1 MAWNEAV
8 VTAAGIELLARCLTG
23 RNVVISK
30 AVGGESVSAALSL
43 MALKSIGEPCHELNL
58 FRIENEGGR
67 IVVNLRVQ
75 NKGLSEEYT
84 LRQIGLFARL
94 EGDDSDDNNDSDV
107 LFAVIQDSVG
117 EVIPK
122 ESDNPEFLTEFDFVI
137 PVSNADKISVEI
149 TPNTFATGED
159 IVKVEKEIGE
169 HISDKGNPHGV
180 TKAQVGL
187 GNVPDVATNDQT
199 PTYTAA
205 VSLGELT
212 GGEKLSIAFGKIAK
226 AVKELI
232 SHIADNVRHITA
244 AERTDWNSKA
254 AGNHTHLA
262 ATQSAAG
269 LMSADDKK
277 KLDGVAASA
286 NNYSLPAATST
297 ARGGVKVGY
306 TANGKNY
313 PVQLSNEQMYV
324 NVPWTDNNTTYSNM
338 KGASASAD
346 GAAGLV
352 PAPTK
357 GNQAKYLRADGT
369 WQTPPDTNT
378 TYSAATTAAAGLMS
392 AADKTKLDGIA
403 TGANNYTYTLP
414 AATSTVRGGVKVGYT
429 ANGKNYPVQLSNE
442 QMYVN
447 VPWTDNNTTYSNM
460 TAATASAAGKAG
472 LVPAPAAGAQAKYLR
487 GDGTWQTPPD
497 TNTTYS
503 NATTS
508 AAGLMSAADKT
519 KLNNTQSIASIVQG
533 TISSLTTSTG
543 NYYIP
548 NNSKATK
555 ALVEYWTDIS
565 FFAASTSGGSVTK
578 FTNSSNYGSRYITGI
593 SSSMTAVSA
602 SAILSGSTRTANV
615 GVDATGRPYF
625 SGSVNTADH
634 YRVTWY
640 L

>member
-1 MAWNEAV
+1 MEKRKIIDFDLLAKYRKKEEEKVSEIVSESPSYSVAPDL
-8 VTAAGIELLARCLTG
+8 IEL
-23 RNVVISK
+23 S
-30 AVGGESVSAALSL
+30 
-43 MALKSIGEPCHELNL
+43 P
-58 FRIENEGGR
+58 
-67 IVVNLRVQ
+67 
-75 NKGLSEEYT
+75 
-84 LRQIGLFARL
+84 
-94 EGDDSDDNNDSDV
+94 
-107 LFAVIQDSVG
+107 
-117 EVIPK
+117 
-122 ESDNPEFLTEFDFVI
+122 
-137 PVSNADKISVEI
+137 
-149 TPNTFATGED
+149 
-159 IVKVEKEIGE
+159 
-169 HISDKGNPHGV
+169 
-180 TKAQVGL
+180 
-187 GNVPDVATNDQT
+187 
-199 PTYTAA
+199 
-205 VSLGELT
+205 
-212 GGEKLSIAFGKIAK
+212 GEKMSAAFGKIAK

-232 SHIADNVRHITA
+232 AHLADNVRHITV

-414 AATSTVRGGVKVGYT
+414 AATSTARGGVKVGYT

-519 KLNNTQSIASIVQG
+519 KLNNTQSIVSIVQG
-533 TISSLTTSTG
+533 TISSLTTSIG

-555 ALVEYWTDIS
+555 ALVEYWSDVS
-565 FFAASTSGGSVTK
+565 FFTASTSGGSVTK

-602 SAILSGSTRTANV
+602 SAILSGSTRTVNV